1 LLLAS
6 LSILVYRLWARP
18 GAYPTMEHPK
28 GVSFCK
34 LLRFLQTLERLAG
47 MSSLANNNYGRK
59 KVYNIGPW
67 YDPALE

>member
-1 LLLAS
+1 
-6 LSILVYRLWARP
+6 
-18 GAYPTMEHPK
+18 MEHPK